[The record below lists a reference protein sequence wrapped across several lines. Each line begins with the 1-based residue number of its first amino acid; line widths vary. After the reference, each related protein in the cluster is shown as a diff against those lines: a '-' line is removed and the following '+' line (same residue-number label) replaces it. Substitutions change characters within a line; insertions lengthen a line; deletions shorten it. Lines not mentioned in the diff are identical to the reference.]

1 MRPIAAA
8 DKERYVLI
16 HQALDERAAEFG
28 DHIALIDDKGPVT
41 YSQLVSAA
49 DAYAAALVEAGVGP
63 GSLVPVRVTRS
74 ARMATLLLAVLKTG
88 AAYCPIDVRWP
99 DERVRELLRL
109 LRAPLFVTDTPLD
122 GAPCWTPPPASA
134 LLPGSPTVRADIG
147 PADPACVFFTSGST
161 GAPKGV
167 VTPHQAVLRLFDSGP
182 LAAFG
187 PGRVLPQLAPV
198 GWDACGLE
206 LWGML
211 SRGGTVVLPDEDH
224 LLPDTLRDLIAG
236 HGVNTLVL
244 VASVVNLLVR
254 LDPGCFDGV
263 DLMFIGGERL
273 SPEPVRTLLL
283 RHPDTTVHNCYGPV
297 ESFAFTTMHRIR
309 PQDCDRPH
317 GVPIGRPVPGT
328 EVHLIDGELC
338 VAGTGLAE
346 GYLRDPERTAERF
359 VTVDVQG
366 VPTRVYRTGDRAER
380 DAEGVLHFLGRADRQ
395 VKIRG
400 YRVELAEVESHAA
413 GHPGVRDCVAVALT
427 GRSGAYERLALAFT
441 GNADPERVRT
451 ELSGRLPGHLV
462 PDVVRRLDELP
473 HNANG
478 KVDHR
483 ATAELLRVP
492 TPGRGRR

>member
-1 MRPIAAA
+1 MRAIEAA
-8 DKERYVLI
+8 DKERHVLI
-16 HQALDERAAEFG
+16 HQVLDECAAEYG
-28 DHIALIDDKGPVT
+28 DHIALIDDNGPVT
-41 YSQLVSAA
+41 YSQLVSTA
-49 DAYAAALVEAGVGP
+49 DSYAAALVEAGVGP
-63 GSLVPVRVTRS
+63 GCLVPVRITRS
-74 ARMATLLLAVLKTG
+74 ARMVTFLLAVLKTG
-88 AAYCPIDVRWP
+88 AAYCPIDVKWP

-109 LRAPLFVTDTPLD
+109 LRAPLFVTDTPLA
-122 GAPCWTPPPASA
+122 GAPCWTPPSTPA
-134 LLPGSPTVRADIG
+134 PGSRTVRADIG
-147 PADPACVFFTSGST
+147 PDDPACVFFTSGST
-161 GAPKGV
+161 GVPKGV
-167 VTPHQAVLRLFDSGP
+167 VTPHRAVLRLFDSGP

-211 SRGGTVVLPDEDH
+211 CRGGTVVLPDEDH
-224 LLPDTLRDLIAG
+224 LLPDTLRDLIAR

-254 LDPGCFDGV
+254 LDPDCFRGV

-273 SPEPVRTLLL
+273 APEPVRALLL

-297 ESFAFTTMHRIR
+297 ESFAFATMHRIR
-309 PQDCDRPH
+309 PEDCDRPH

-338 VAGTGLAE
+338 VAGAGLAQ
-346 GYLRDPERTAERF
+346 GYLRNAELTAERF
-359 VTVDVQG
+359 VTVEVRG
-366 VPTRVYRTGDRAER
+366 VPTRVYRTGDRAVR

-400 YRVELAEVESHAA
+400 YRVELGEVESRAA
-413 GHPGVRDCVAVALT
+413 GRAGVRDCVAVALS

-441 GNADPERVRT
+441 GDADPHQVRA
-451 ELSGRLPGHLV
+451 ELRDRLPGHLV
-462 PDVVRRLDELP
+462 PDLVRRLDELP

-483 ATAELLRVP
+483 AVTELLLRVP
-492 TPGRGRR
+492 TQERGRR